1 MKTSKFLAVAALA
14 AVSAATSVAWADDA
28 DASQYV
34 HQFNGSRT
42 RAEVQTEAARVAS
55 TRSFEPAGSRVLA
68 APQSRV
74 ERAAV
79 SAEGVQAFR
88 AGATSRGE
96 TGRTL

>member
-1 MKTSKFLAVAALA
+1 MNTSKFLAVAALA
-14 AVSAATSVAWADDA
+14 VVSAASSVAFADEA

-34 HQFNGSRT
+34 HQSEGNRT
-42 RAEVQTEAARVAS
+42 RAEVQAEAGKVSA
-55 TRSFEPAGSRVLA
+55 TRSFEPAGSRVAA

-79 SAEGVQAFR
+79 AAEGVQAFR

-96 TGRTL
+96 AGATL